1 MIERILIIQHNLYVL
16 GNIVT
21 FQPNILIILKDK
33 FLEELHYLRELVI
46 FQGPSLSTGG
56 EDDEAVFL

>member
-21 FQPNILIILKDK
+21 FQPNIFIILKDK

-46 FQGPSLSTGG
+46 F
-56 EDDEAVFL
+56 